1 MNKKSVALILIIGV
15 GLAVLVGPKVA
26 RSNGGRD
33 GVGNCYSD
41 AEATA
46 TPTICE

>member
-1 MNKKSVALILIIGV
+1 MNKKSVAFVLILGIGV
-15 GLAVLVGPKVA
+15 LALVGPKVA

-33 GVGNCYSD
+33 GVGNCYAD
-41 AEATA
+41 AQAST